1 MVNNKEEIPADSKKS
16 ENRGFPEWKRVHDA
30 TAEKNTPQMMGGI
43 VMAPEDTSG
52 CHTIADS
59 HTILYNQEPDYQRPL
74 LNISDQLRERL
85 TNRLRFLYGK
95 EKALQYLP
103 ELERIMKVH
112 HAHKPPELIE
122 AEKKLD
128 PGERFTEKD
137 MLLITYGDIVHGE
150 GRSPLDTLS
159 KFVDRYNRGA
169 VNGLHILPFFPYS
182 SDRGFAVVDFKSV
195 NPALGTWEDIHNI
208 GCRYKLMFDGVLNHV
223 SSKSKIFRQY
233 LDGDPEVQDYFIS
246 YTTPDELTL
255 DQRNKIFRPR
265 TSDILT
271 RYDTINGPRW
281 VWTTFSEDQIDFNY
295 RNPKVLM
302 RVLEGLLYYIR
313 NGADMLRL
321 DAVTYIWAEPGTEC
335 VHMPEAHEII
345 KLLRDVID
353 TVAPGVALI
362 TETNVPHRDNI
373 SYFGDGYDEAHM
385 VYNFALPPL
394 VLHTF
399 YTENGSNLSKW
410 ARDMATPS
418 DATAFFNILDT
429 HDGIGLMAVQDI
441 LQKEDVDFIVE
452 KARQHG
458 ALVSFKMGQDRN
470 QEPYEINS
478 TWWSAINGDDCGEDI
493 ASQVKRFI
501 ASRSIALVLKGVP
514 GVYAHGVIGTPND
527 HELAKKTQHSRDVN
541 RGIIES
547 STAAKDLQDPKSKL
561 SHIRRDL
568 SKINL
573 VRTNQRAFHPRGRQR
588 ILSVSPHVF
597 AVVRIAPDEKQR
609 IVAVTN
615 VTGRE
620 TVVEIPVSDLGVREN
635 RWHDLVGDKEWVVE
649 ENSLKVCLQPYDVVW
664 LKPSGEV
671 RNDHVDDPPQHD

>member
-1 MVNNKEEIPADSKKS
+1 
-16 ENRGFPEWKRVHDA
+16 
-30 TAEKNTPQMMGGI
+30 
-43 VMAPEDTSG
+43 MAPEDKSRYQ
-52 CHTIADS
+52 TI
-59 HTILYNQEPDYQRPL
+59 TGNYRILYDQEPDYQRPL
-74 LNISDQLRERL
+74 LNIPDQVRERL
-85 TNRLRFLYGK
+85 TNRLRFLYGE
-95 EKALQYLP
+95 EKALQYMP
-103 ELERIMKVH
+103 ELERVMKVH
-112 HAHKPPELIE
+112 HAHKPPEMIE
-122 AEKKLD
+122 SEKKVD
-128 PGERFTEKD
+128 PKERFTEKD
-137 MLLITYGDIVHGE
+137 MVLITYGDIVQGE

-159 KFVDRYNRGA
+159 KFVDKYNRGA

-182 SDRGFAVVDFKSV
+182 SDRGFAIVDFKSV

-233 LDGDPEVQDYFIS
+233 LDGDPEVQDFFIS

-271 RYDTINGPRW
+271 RYVTINGPRW

-295 RNPKVLM
+295 RNPKVLI
-302 RVLEGLLYYIR
+302 RVLEGLLFYIR

-335 VHMPEAHEII
+335 VHLPEAHEII

-362 TETNVPHRDNI
+362 TETNVPHQDNI
-373 SYFGDGYDEAHM
+373 SYFGNGYDEAHM

-399 YTENGSNLSKW
+399 YTGNGSDLSKW
-410 ARDMATPS
+410 AQDLTTPS

-441 LQKEDVDFIVE
+441 LRKEDINFIVG
-452 KARQHG
+452 KAREHG
-458 ALVSFKMGQDRN
+458 ALVSFKMGQNRN

-493 ASQVKRFI
+493 ALQVKRFV
-501 ASRSIALVLKGVP
+501 ASRSIGLVLKGVP
-514 GVYAHGVIGTPND
+514 AVYAHGVIGTTND
-527 HELAKKTQHSRDVN
+527 HALAKKTQHSRDVN

-547 STAAKDLQDPKSKL
+547 ADAIRQLQEPESKL
-561 SHIRRDL
+561 SLIRRDL
-568 SKINL
+568 VEDKSC
-573 VRTNQRAFHPRGRQR
+573 AHESE
-588 ILSVSPHVF
+588 SVSSPGPTKNMSISPDVF
-597 AVVRIAPDEKQR
+597 AAVRISPDEMRR

-615 VTGRE
+615 VTSRE
-620 TVVEIPVSDLGVREN
+620 TVVEISASDLGVHEN

-649 ENSLKVCLQPYDVVW
+649 KDWLKIFLQPYDVVW
-664 LKPSGEV
+664 LKPSSEV
-671 RNDHVDDPPQHD
+671 RKDNVDDSHQLN

>member
-1 MVNNKEEIPADSKKS
+1 MI
-16 ENRGFPEWKRVHDA
+16 
-30 TAEKNTPQMMGGI
+30 GGI
-43 VMAPEDTSG
+43 VMTPEDARG
-52 CHTIADS
+52 CNAITDGYK
-59 HTILYNQEPDYQRPL
+59 ILYNREPDYHRPQ
-74 LNISDQLRERL
+74 LNISDKLRKRL
-85 TNRLRFLYGK
+85 TDRLRFLYGE
-95 EKALQYLP
+95 EKALRYLP
-103 ELERIMKVH
+103 ELERVMKVH
-112 HAHKPPELIE
+112 YAHKPPELIE
-122 AEKKLD
+122 FEKELD
-128 PGERFTEKD
+128 PGEQFTEKD

-159 KFVDRYNRGA
+159 KFVDKYNRGA

-233 LDGDPEVQDYFIS
+233 LDGDPEVQDFFIS
-246 YTTPDELTL
+246 YTTPDELTP

-295 RNPKVLM
+295 RNPKVLIS
-302 RVLEGLLYYIR
+302 VLEGLLFYIR

-353 TVAPGVALI
+353 AVAPGVALI

-399 YTENGSNLSKW
+399 YTGNASDLSKW
-410 ARDMATPS
+410 AQSLTTPS

-441 LQKEDVDFIVE
+441 LRKEDIEFIVE
-452 KARQHG
+452 RAQKHG
-458 ALVSFKMGQDRN
+458 ALVSFKMGRNRN

-493 ASQVKRFI
+493 ALQVKRFV

-514 GVYAHGVIGTPND
+514 GVYAHGVIGTAND
-527 HELAKKTQHSRDVN
+527 HELAKKTQHNRDVN

-547 STAAKDLQDPKSKL
+547 ADAAKQLHEPESKL
-561 SHIRRDL
+561 SLIGRDL
-568 SKINL
+568 PKINL
-573 VRTNQRAFHPRGRQR
+573 ARTNQKAFHPRGQQR
-588 ILSVSPHVF
+588 ILLISPDVL
-597 AVVRIAPDEKQR
+597 AVLRISPDEKQR
-609 IVAVTN
+609 IVAITN
-615 VTGRE
+615 VTSRE
-620 TVVEIPVSDLGVREN
+620 TVVEIPAPDLGVGEN
-635 RWHDLVGDKEWVVE
+635 HWYDLVGDKEWVVE
-649 ENSLKVCLQPYDVVW
+649 SDSLKIFLQPYDVVW
-664 LKPSGEV
+664 LKSSNEV
-671 RNDHVDDPPQHD
+671 RKDHVEDAHQLN